1 MFNFCGFFMVKKDK
15 QSAQSELS
23 SLLSS
28 VIQHY
33 NEGFTTLQTRISHK
47 EQGFNEY
54 DNLYRSYIQKDK
66 WPFNSRIFIPLSF
79 QSIFSKGTRQLTGKV
94 KGRLVATQYGNE
106 LAARIGTELLSSQYD
121 DHDYFFE
128 ESLVSKWFRM
138 DQNTRKYGAS
148 FGLVPWR
155 KETNSKGKVVF
166 DGSTFE
172 PIDNRKIM
180 FPDGVSSISD
190 SDWVIVERT
199 AKVEDL
205 ERINDISQLKNGKP
219 AYLTEAV
226 AKLKAI
232 KNNQVTLQNP
242 STNTT
247 IRSLTN
253 KRSGFRILTE
263 YRKDKWITWCPDV
276 GNEQDAPGLIL
287 RVIDNPYKH
296 GLIPIIRLVYI
307 PIDDDICGVSELEP
321 VRSEQKATN
330 ALVSGFIE
338 SVSTE
343 LYPIIKG
350 HPTNVDWKTIEFKP
364 RAAWLMNNP
373 ATDVVRLE
381 GTITFTRNFVEA
393 YRLLK
398 SSFAEGIGE
407 AGADVSNQAAL
418 NSDKTATEIKDTA
431 QLRSA
436 RDNLNKLFLSAAITK
451 MYTLWWSMDQ
461 QFLTDKK
468 VIKIA
473 GKEAIEYFTN
483 EGLHDYTLTEDGFLF
498 INNFMEENLG
508 IDFETAYETLR
519 AEGLLEQFAVPIF
532 PTKTGSEVLPKLQ
545 LEPDGKSGFLSVE
558 GKDLTGQYKFLTDL
572 NTIGSPNTEKEVVNI
587 NQFAQQLSIL
597 QEKGLLSDYR
607 VKFKE
612 LYETLG
618 EKMQIHGVES
628 FFEKIE
634 PQPQGM
640 GMPQMPGMPP
650 ESMPPQGM
658 QQPPMQGGQV
668 TPQQLMGQGGPIG

>member
-1 MFNFCGFFMVKKDK
+1 MAIKDK

-28 VIQHY
+28 VVQHY
-33 NEGFTTLQTRISHK
+33 NEGFATLQTRITHK
-47 EQGFNEY
+47 EQGYNEY
-54 DNLYRSYIQKDK
+54 DNLYRSYISKDK

-106 LAARIGTELLSSQYD
+106 MAARIGTELLSSQYD

-138 DQNTRKYGAS
+138 DQNTRKYGVS
-148 FGLVPWR
+148 YGLVPWR
-155 KETNSKGKVVF
+155 KEVGRKGKVVF
-166 DGSTFE
+166 DGAVFE

-190 SDWVIVERT
+190 SDWVIIERT

-205 ERINDISQLKNGKP
+205 ERINEVSLSKNNKP
-219 AYLTEAV
+219 AYLLEAI

-232 KNNQVTLQNP
+232 KNNQITSQNP

-247 IRSLTN
+247 LRSLTN

-276 GNEQDAPGLIL
+276 GSEQDAPGLIL
-287 RVIDNPYKH
+287 RIINNPYKH

-381 GTITFTRNFVEA
+381 GAVTFTRSFVEA

-407 AGADVSNQAAL
+407 TSADASNMAAL
-418 NSDKTATEIKDTA
+418 SADKTATEIRDTA

-468 VIKIA
+468 VIKVA
-473 GKEAIEYFTN
+473 GKEAIEYFVN
-483 EGLHDYTLTEDGFLF
+483 EGLHDYTLNEDGFNF
-498 INNFMEENLG
+498 INSVMEENLG
-508 IDFETAYETLR
+508 MDFETAYEQLR
-519 AEGLLEQFAVPIF
+519 AEGKLEQFAVPLY
-532 PTKTGSEVLPKLQ
+532 PVKTGQELLPKLQ
-545 LEPDGKSGFLSVE
+545 LESDGKSGFLSVE
-558 GKDLTGQYKFLTDL
+558 SKDLSGQYKFSVDL
-572 NTIGSPNTEKEVVNI
+572 NTIGSPNTEKEVINI
-587 NQFAQQLSIL
+587 NQFAQQLSVL
-597 QEKGLLSDYR
+597 QEKGLLGDYR

-618 EKMQIHGVES
+618 EKMQIHGADS

-634 PQPQGM
+634 PPQ

-650 ESMPPQGM
+650 EGMPPQGM
-658 QQPPMQGGQV
+658 PPQPSAPGQT
-668 TPQQLMGQGGPIG
+668 TPQQLMGGLPNG